1 VNVLKK
7 AKPQPPAEPPKEPET
22 NKEQSEKETGD
33 GEAMQAE

>member
-22 NKEQSEKETGD
+22 NKEQSEKENGD